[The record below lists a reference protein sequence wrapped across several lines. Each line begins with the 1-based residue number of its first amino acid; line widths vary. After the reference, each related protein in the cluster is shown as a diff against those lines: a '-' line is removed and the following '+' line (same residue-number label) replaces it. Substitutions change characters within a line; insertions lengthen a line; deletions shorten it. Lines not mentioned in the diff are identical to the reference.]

1 MKSMKRQGTGLEKI
15 LAVVNVDK
23 DLVSQTRFLK
33 ILHIDPG
40 KITKTNKQ
48 TNEVDDKKGYP
59 NGQ

>member
-23 DLVSQTRFLK
+23 DLVSHTRFLK